1 MTDEITSLTLRLPQE
16 LRDRLKARA
25 AAEERT
31 ESQFVRFHLSRILE
45 ANTQKQKPATMARP
59 A

>member
-25 AAEERT
+25 AQEERT

-45 ANTQKQKPATMARP
+45 TNPAKQQSKNIARP